1 MALDFAGRAR
11 AASAEGEVRRVA
23 STHRRE
29 TAHPGRRCPGSR
41 EVEVAVPRLTPALR
55 SVLGDRQVDP
65 RDRATVKKNY
75 QKNAAT
81 ATTPVLPEAVSVAMA
96 ELAGDGRRSA

>member
-1 MALDFAGRAR
+1 
-11 AASAEGEVRRVA
+11 VR
-23 STHRRE
+23 S
-29 TAHPGRRCPGSR
+29 GGSR
-41 EVEVAVPRLTPALR
+41 QLTGAKPRIPDDVVPGLVEVEVAVPRLTPALR